1 MPEDNMTHA
10 EAKAFIEANPPV
22 LNLDGLEGEAATLA
36 QASYDASMVTHNEE
50 LVRLQAL
57 IDAE

>member
-1 MPEDNMTHA
+1 MTHA

-22 LNLDGLEGEAATLA
+22 LVLDGLEGEAATLA

-57 IDAE
+57 IDAEE

>member
-1 MPEDNMTHA
+1 MTHA
-10 EAKAFIEANPPV
+10 EVKAHLEANPPV
-22 LNLDGLEGEAATLA
+22 LLLDGLEGEAATLA
-36 QASYDASMVTHNEE
+36 QASYDASMVSHNEE

>member
-1 MPEDNMTHA
+1 MPESMTHA
-10 EAKAFIEANPPV
+10 EVKAHLEANPPV
-22 LNLDGLEGEAATLA
+22 LLLDGLEGEAATLA
-36 QASYDASMVTHNEE
+36 QASYDASMVSHNEE